1 MIIGI
6 TGGTGCGKTTV
17 LEIIR
22 ELGGIILDCDAI
34 YHELLQTDHTLLRA
48 IEARFPGSVEGNVL
62 QRKKLGAL
70 VFNDKKS
77 LEDLN
82 RITHNAVKTEV
93 TRKLTPAPAL
103 AAIDAIG
110 LFESGLDKLCQLT
123 IAVTA
128 PKDARIARLMAR
140 DGITQDYAQARIN
153 AQPDQ
158 EEFIR
163 RCDYCLE
170 NNSTTEV
177 FREKCLA
184 FFYQLGIINKKP

>member
-22 ELGGIILDCDAI
+22 EWGGVVLDCDAI
-34 YHELLQTDHTLLRA
+34 YHELLQTDPELLRA
-48 IEARFPGSVEGNVL
+48 IEARFPGSVEGSVL

-70 VFNDKKS
+70 VFHDKQA

-82 RITHNAVKTEV
+82 KITHDAVKAEV
-93 TRKLTPAPAL
+93 VRRLTPAPAL

-123 IAVTA
+123 VAVTA

-140 DGITQDYAQARIN
+140 DGITEAYARARIA
-153 AQPDQ
+153 AQPDR

-163 RCDYCLE
+163 RCDFCLE
-170 NNSTTEV
+170 NDSTPDA
-177 FREKCLA
+177 FRKKCLA
-184 FFYQLGIINKKP
+184 FFTQLGIINKKP